1 MKNILL
7 TILALFTALPLI
19 AQEPTG
25 FENKI
30 HRNVQEKA
38 NPKEG
43 IEKFRED
50 FIAKLDLSS
59 VPVDVEQIAIRM
71 RVTVE
76 KDGSFVDDVK
86 VLFYEI
92 KNDSIFQMTN
102 TKLNKEVVRVLKN
115 MPPWNPAKHEG
126 EIVRSVYTISM
137 VVKIHVTVEE
147 NIEEEIR
154 EFTEQKAEPINGMDQ
169 FRSDYIRRFRM
180 PGGIPSDVK
189 QLSVRMKFVIE
200 KDGTLS
206 NIQALS
212 NDYGVG
218 DEGIRVLKT
227 MPKWKPA
234 MQDGVPVRSS
244 FTWYYNL
251 NLNNNL

>member
-25 FENKI
+25 VDDKI
-30 HRNVQEKA
+30 YRFVEEQAE
-38 NPKEG
+38 PKEG
-43 IEKFRED
+43 MEKFRED
-50 FIAKLDLSS
+50 FIEQLDLSS
-59 VPVDVEQIAIRM
+59 VPVELEKITIKIRF
-71 RVTVE
+71 TVE
-76 KDGSFVDDVK
+76 KDGSFSNIRMMENEYGLEDNAI
-86 VLFYEI
+86 E
-92 KNDSIFQMTN
+92 
-102 TKLNKEVVRVLKN
+102 VLKN

-137 VVKIHVTVEE
+137 AVRIQVTVEE

-244 FTWYYNL
+244 FTWYYNI

>member
-7 TILALFTALPLI
+7 IILALFTALPLI

-38 NPKEG
+38 EPKEG

-59 VPVDVEQIAIRM
+59 VPVELEKITIKIRF
-71 RVTVE
+71 TVE
-76 KDGSFVDDVK
+76 KDGSFSNIRMMENEYGLEDNAI
-86 VLFYEI
+86 E
-92 KNDSIFQMTN
+92 
-102 TKLNKEVVRVLKN
+102 VLKN

-137 VVKIHVTVEE
+137 AVRIQVTVEE

-244 FTWYYNL
+244 FTWYYNI

>member
-59 VPVDVEQIAIRM
+59 VPVELEKITIKIRF
-71 RVTVE
+71 TVE
-76 KDGSFVDDVK
+76 RDGSFSNIRMMENEYGLEDNAI
-86 VLFYEI
+86 E
-92 KNDSIFQMTN
+92 
-102 TKLNKEVVRVLKN
+102 VLKN

-137 VVKIHVTVEE
+137 AVRIQVTVEE

-244 FTWYYNL
+244 FTWYYNI

>member
-7 TILALFTALPLI
+7 TIFALFTALPLI

-43 IEKFRED
+43 MEKFRED
-50 FIAKLDLSS
+50 FIEQLDLSS
-59 VPVDVEQIAIRM
+59 VPVELEKITIKIRF
-71 RVTVE
+71 TVE
-76 KDGSFVDDVK
+76 RDGSFSNIRMMENEYGLEDNAI
-86 VLFYEI
+86 E
-92 KNDSIFQMTN
+92 
-102 TKLNKEVVRVLKN
+102 VLKN

-137 VVKIHVTVEE
+137 AVKIQDRVEE

-218 DEGIRVLKT
+218 DEGVRILKT

-244 FTWYYNL
+244 FTWYYNI

>member
-7 TILALFTALPLI
+7 IIFALFTALPLI

-59 VPVDVEQIAIRM
+59 VPVELEKITIKIRF
-71 RVTVE
+71 TVE
-76 KDGSFVDDVK
+76 KDGSFSNIRMMENEYGLEDNAI
-86 VLFYEI
+86 E
-92 KNDSIFQMTN
+92 
-102 TKLNKEVVRVLKN
+102 VLKN

-137 VVKIHVTVEE
+137 AVRIQVTVEE

-244 FTWYYNL
+244 FTWYYNI

>member
-7 TILALFTALPLI
+7 IIFALFTALPLI

-43 IEKFRED
+43 MEKFRED

-59 VPVDVEQIAIRM
+59 VPVELEKITIKIRF
-71 RVTVE
+71 TVE
-76 KDGSFVDDVK
+76 RDGSFSNIRMMENEYGLEDNAI
-86 VLFYEI
+86 E
-92 KNDSIFQMTN
+92 
-102 TKLNKEVVRVLKN
+102 VLKN

-137 VVKIHVTVEE
+137 AVRIQVTVEE

-218 DEGIRVLKT
+218 DEGVRILKT

-244 FTWYYNL
+244 FTWYYNI

>member
-7 TILALFTALPLI
+7 TIFALFTALPLI

-50 FIAKLDLSS
+50 FIEQLDLSS
-59 VPVDVEQIAIRM
+59 VPVELEKITIKIRF
-71 RVTVE
+71 TVE
-76 KDGSFVDDVK
+76 KDGSFSNIRMMENEYGLEDNAI
-86 VLFYEI
+86 E
-92 KNDSIFQMTN
+92 
-102 TKLNKEVVRVLKN
+102 VLKN

-126 EIVRSVYTISM
+126 EIVQSVYTISM
-137 VVKIHVTVEE
+137 AVRIQVTVEE

-244 FTWYYNL
+244 FTWYYNI

>member
-38 NPKEG
+38 EPKEG

-59 VPVDVEQIAIRM
+59 VPVELEKITIGM
-71 RVTVE
+71 RFTVE
-76 KDGSFVDDVK
+76 RDGSFSNIRMVK
-86 VLFYEI
+86 NEYGLEDNAI
-92 KNDSIFQMTN
+92 
-102 TKLNKEVVRVLKN
+102 EVLKN

-126 EIVRSVYTISM
+126 EIVRSVLTISI

-234 MQDGVPVRSS
+234 KYDDMAVRS
-244 FTWYYNL
+244 TYVWRLTIAVNI
-251 NLNNNL
+251 NQ

>member
-59 VPVDVEQIAIRM
+59 VPVELEKITIKIRF
-71 RVTVE
+71 TVE
-76 KDGSFVDDVK
+76 RDGSFSNIRMMENEYGLEDNAI
-86 VLFYEI
+86 E
-92 KNDSIFQMTN
+92 
-102 TKLNKEVVRVLKN
+102 VLKN

-137 VVKIHVTVEE
+137 AVKIQDRVEE
-147 NIEEEIR
+147 DNDDVIYK
-154 EFTEQKAEPINGMDQ
+154 FVQQPAKPVGGSM
-169 FRSDYIRRFRM
+169 RFREEFKKKYDEM
-180 PGGIPSDVK
+180 GFANPKSQYG
-189 QLSVRMKFVIE
+189 LSTVRFIVG

-206 NIQALS
+206 DFSVVRGNPYIGLNII
-212 NDYGVG
+212 
-218 DEGIRVLKT
+218 EVLKT
-227 MPKWKPA
+227 MPKWRPA
-234 MQDGVPVRSS
+234 KQHDKLVRSS
-244 FTWYYNL
+244 FTWSVKIGKRAE
-251 NLNNNL
+251 

>member
-137 VVKIHVTVEE
+137 AVKIQDRVEE
-147 NIEEEIR
+147 DNDDVIYK
-154 EFTEQKAEPINGMDQ
+154 FVQQPAKPVGGSM
-169 FRSDYIRRFRM
+169 RFREEFKKKYDEM
-180 PGGIPSDVK
+180 GFANPKSQYG
-189 QLSVRMKFVIE
+189 LSTVRFIVG

-206 NIQALS
+206 DFSVVRGNPYIGLNII
-212 NDYGVG
+212 
-218 DEGIRVLKT
+218 EVLKT
-227 MPKWKPA
+227 MPKWRPA
-234 MQDGVPVRSS
+234 KQHDKLVRSS
-244 FTWYYNL
+244 FTWSVKIGKRAE
-251 NLNNNL
+251 

>member
-50 FIAKLDLSS
+50 FIEQLDLSS
-59 VPVDVEQIAIRM
+59 VPVELEKITIKIRF
-71 RVTVE
+71 TVE
-76 KDGSFVDDVK
+76 KDGSFSNIRMMENEYGLEDNAI
-86 VLFYEI
+86 E
-92 KNDSIFQMTN
+92 
-102 TKLNKEVVRVLKN
+102 VLKN

-137 VVKIHVTVEE
+137 AVKIQDRVEE
-147 NIEEEIR
+147 DNDDVIYK
-154 EFTEQKAEPINGMDQ
+154 FVQQPAKPVGGSM
-169 FRSDYIRRFRM
+169 RFREEFKKKYDEM
-180 PGGIPSDVK
+180 GFANPKSQYG
-189 QLSVRMKFVIE
+189 LSTVRFIVG

-206 NIQALS
+206 DFSVVRGNPYIGLNII
-212 NDYGVG
+212 
-218 DEGIRVLKT
+218 EVLKT
-227 MPKWKPA
+227 MPKWRPA
-234 MQDGVPVRSS
+234 KQHDKLVRSS
-244 FTWYYNL
+244 FTWSVKIGKRAE
-251 NLNNNL
+251 

>member
-59 VPVDVEQIAIRM
+59 VPVELEKITIKIRF
-71 RVTVE
+71 TVE
-76 KDGSFVDDVK
+76 RDGSFSNIRMMENEYGLEDNAI
-86 VLFYEI
+86 E
-92 KNDSIFQMTN
+92 
-102 TKLNKEVVRVLKN
+102 VLKN

-126 EIVRSVYTISM
+126 EIVRSVLTISI

-218 DEGIRVLKT
+218 DEGVRILKT

-244 FTWYYNL
+244 FTWYYNI

>member
-7 TILALFTALPLI
+7 TIFALFTALPLI

-59 VPVDVEQIAIRM
+59 VPVELEKITIKIRF
-71 RVTVE
+71 TVE
-76 KDGSFVDDVK
+76 KDGSFSNIRMMENEYGLEDNAI
-86 VLFYEI
+86 E
-92 KNDSIFQMTN
+92 
-102 TKLNKEVVRVLKN
+102 VLKN

-137 VVKIHVTVEE
+137 AVKIQDRVEE
-147 NIEEEIR
+147 DNDDVIYK
-154 EFTEQKAEPINGMDQ
+154 FVQQPAKPVGGSM
-169 FRSDYIRRFRM
+169 RFREEFKKKYDEM
-180 PGGIPSDVK
+180 GFANPKSQYG
-189 QLSVRMKFVIE
+189 LSTVRFIVG

-206 NIQALS
+206 DFSVVRGNPYIGLNII
-212 NDYGVG
+212 
-218 DEGIRVLKT
+218 EVLKT
-227 MPKWKPA
+227 MPKWRPA
-234 MQDGVPVRSS
+234 KQHDKLVRSS
-244 FTWYYNL
+244 FTWSVKIGKRAE
-251 NLNNNL
+251 

>member
-7 TILALFTALPLI
+7 IIFALFTALPLI

-50 FIAKLDLSS
+50 FIEKLDLSS
-59 VPVDVEQIAIRM
+59 VPVELEKITIKIRF
-71 RVTVE
+71 TVE
-76 KDGSFVDDVK
+76 RDGSFSNIRMVK
-86 VLFYEI
+86 NEYGLEDNAI
-92 KNDSIFQMTN
+92 
-102 TKLNKEVVRVLKN
+102 EVLKN

-126 EIVRSVYTISM
+126 EIVRSVLTISI
-137 VVKIHVTVEE
+137 VVKIQDRVEE

-244 FTWYYNL
+244 FTWYYNI

>member
-59 VPVDVEQIAIRM
+59 VPVELEKITIKIRF
-71 RVTVE
+71 TVE
-76 KDGSFVDDVK
+76 RDGSFSNIRMMENEYGLEDNAI
-86 VLFYEI
+86 E
-92 KNDSIFQMTN
+92 
-102 TKLNKEVVRVLKN
+102 VLKN

-137 VVKIHVTVEE
+137 VVKIQVTVEE

-218 DEGIRVLKT
+218 DEGVRILKT

-244 FTWYYNL
+244 FTWYYNI

>member
-7 TILALFTALPLI
+7 IIFALFTALPLI

-50 FIAKLDLSS
+50 FIEQLDLSS
-59 VPVDVEQIAIRM
+59 VPVELEKITIKIRF
-71 RVTVE
+71 TVE
-76 KDGSFVDDVK
+76 KDGSFSNIRMMENEYGLEDNAI
-86 VLFYEI
+86 E
-92 KNDSIFQMTN
+92 
-102 TKLNKEVVRVLKN
+102 VLKN

-137 VVKIHVTVEE
+137 AVRIQVTVEE

-244 FTWYYNL
+244 FTWYYNI

>member
-59 VPVDVEQIAIRM
+59 VPVELEKITIKIRF
-71 RVTVE
+71 TVE
-76 KDGSFVDDVK
+76 RDGSFSNIRMMENEYGLEDNAI
-86 VLFYEI
+86 E
-92 KNDSIFQMTN
+92 
-102 TKLNKEVVRVLKN
+102 VLKN

-218 DEGIRVLKT
+218 DEGVRILKT

-244 FTWYYNL
+244 FTWYYNI

>member
-59 VPVDVEQIAIRM
+59 VPVDVKQIAIRM
-71 RVTVE
+71 RFTVE
-76 KDGSFVDDVK
+76 KDGSFADDAK
-86 VLFYEI
+86 VLLYI
-92 KNDSIFQMTN
+92 NRNDSIIQMTN
-102 TKLNKEVVRVLKN
+102 DKLSSEVIRVLKT
-115 MPPWNPAKHEG
+115 MPVWNPAKHEG
-126 EIVRSVYTISM
+126 KIVRSVYDISI
-137 VVKIHVTVEE
+137 VVKMRDRV
-147 NIEEEIR
+147 EEEIR
-154 EFTEQKAEPINGMDQ
+154 EFTEQKAQPINGMDQ

-218 DEGIRVLKT
+218 DEGVRILKT

>member
-7 TILALFTALPLI
+7 IIFALFTALPLI

-59 VPVDVEQIAIRM
+59 VPVELEKITIKIRF
-71 RVTVE
+71 TVE
-76 KDGSFVDDVK
+76 KDGSFSNIRMMENEYGLEDNAI
-86 VLFYEI
+86 E
-92 KNDSIFQMTN
+92 
-102 TKLNKEVVRVLKN
+102 VLKN

-137 VVKIHVTVEE
+137 AVKIQDRVEE
-147 NIEEEIR
+147 DNDDVIYK
-154 EFTEQKAEPINGMDQ
+154 FVQQPAKPVGGSM
-169 FRSDYIRRFRM
+169 RFREEFKKKYDEM
-180 PGGIPSDVK
+180 GFANPKSQYG
-189 QLSVRMKFVIE
+189 LSTVRFIVG

-206 NIQALS
+206 DFSVVRGNPYIGLNII
-212 NDYGVG
+212 
-218 DEGIRVLKT
+218 EVLKT
-227 MPKWKPA
+227 MPKWRPA
-234 MQDGVPVRSS
+234 KQHDKLVRSS
-244 FTWYYNL
+244 FTWSVKIGKRAE
-251 NLNNNL
+251 

>member
-59 VPVDVEQIAIRM
+59 VPVELEKITIKIRF
-71 RVTVE
+71 TVE
-76 KDGSFVDDVK
+76 RDGSFSNIRMMENEYGLEDNAI
-86 VLFYEI
+86 E
-92 KNDSIFQMTN
+92 
-102 TKLNKEVVRVLKN
+102 VLKN

-137 VVKIHVTVEE
+137 AVKIQDRVEE
-147 NIEEEIR
+147 DNDDVIYKFVQQPAKPVGES
-154 EFTEQKAEPINGMDQ
+154 M
-169 FRSDYIRRFRM
+169 RFREEFKKKYDEM
-180 PGGIPSDVK
+180 GFANPKSQYG
-189 QLSVRMKFVIE
+189 LSTVRFIVG

-206 NIQALS
+206 DFSVVRGNPYIGLNII
-212 NDYGVG
+212 
-218 DEGIRVLKT
+218 EVLKT
-227 MPKWKPA
+227 MPKWRPA
-234 MQDGVPVRSS
+234 KQHDKLVRSS
-244 FTWYYNL
+244 FTWSVKIGKRAE
-251 NLNNNL
+251 